1 MRPEAGTV
9 IFEAFDPGR
18 AAHRAQAEALH
29 DRLVTI
35 GFGPQRAAAL
45 FGVAEMTEIKPAR
58 VAFYDAYV
66 LAADAADRA
75 ARFFVLHL
83 PESDADLRA
92 WLGDDLVT
100 FLAEMEAIVPV
111 ARGWRSPVSVTW
123 MGGRMI
129 LADARAYNAFHA
141 GEPPADYVMPPGGD
155 SLGLVRVAPRER
167 RRRALDVCCG
177 SGVQAL
183 FAANYSDEVVGVD
196 VNPRA
201 LRFARVNAAANRVE
215 RATFVQG
222 DAYAPLGGER
232 FDAILA
238 NPPFVPW
245 PPGESGLL
253 YRGGGARGEDVTERI
268 LAGAVTHL
276 AQPGSLALV
285 ADFVDVDGLAARMQR
300 WQGEAR
306 RTLLLLERHY
316 ALLDYAERHA
326 AHLDGDAEKT
336 SVLRQL
342 RHYEASGIHTL
353 DFGYLLQDGAPGRL
367 HAMRT
372 DNARAH
378 VLSADVSAWFAHQRR
393 FAQGGIDDAEL
404 ALAPGLR
411 LVRTAFR
418 TDDGQVADTYAVEPA
433 FDSML
438 EAIPV
443 SAPAFGLL
451 ERIAAGTL
459 RPREMDDVAEVRE
472 LASLLYGGWVR
483 IRT

>member
-1 MRPEAGTV
+1 LRPEAGTV

-215 RATFVQG
+215 RATFVEG
-222 DAYAPLGGER
+222 DTYAPLGGER
-232 FDAILA
+232 FDAIVA

-245 PPGESGLL
+245 PPFDTGLL
-253 YRGGGARGEDVTERI
+253 YRGGGARGEDVIERI
-268 LAGAVTHL
+268 LAGAVAHL
-276 AQPGSLALV
+276 ERSGSLAIV

-306 RTLLLLERHY
+306 RTLLVLERHH

-326 AHLDGDAEKT
+326 AHLDGDAQKAA
-336 SVLRQL
+336 VLRQL
-342 RHYEASGIHTL
+342 RHYEASGIRTL
-353 DFGYLLQDGAPGRL
+353 DFGYLVQGDEPGHL
-367 HAMRT
+367 HVMRT
-372 DNARAH
+372 ASARTNAIA
-378 VLSADVSAWFAHQRR
+378 ADVSAWFAHQRR
-393 FAQGGIDDAEL
+393 FAQGAIDETEL
-404 ALAPGLR
+404 VLAPGLR

-418 TDDGQVADTYAVEPA
+418 TDDGQVAETYAVEPA

-438 EAIPV
+438 EAVPV
-443 SAPAFGLL
+443 SALAFGLL
-451 ERIAAGTL
+451 ERIAARAL
-459 RPREMDDVAEVRE
+459 RPRDMDDIAEVRE
-472 LASLLYGGWVR
+472 LASLLHGGWVR
-483 IRT
+483 IRG